1 MNPLPQVNTLVI
13 KVVICLFYTFA
24 IQHNAA
30 AQSLPDIIELE
41 YEVTLGAAELGGLS
55 SKLIKL
61 EDYYEATAETHTE
74 GMASILLGGT
84 VREYCR
90 FTVDNNV
97 VTPESY
103 RIVREGQ
110 DAFDRKV
117 GFNWDE
123 RAVEFSNGEKITIS
137 DGYIVDNCS
146 VPFALIAGG
155 ASAFENRVLHIV
167 GGTKVRKFDNL
178 GVSRERVKTA
188 LGEFDTVKIEQV
200 RFERPD
206 RKLTFWL
213 APDRHN
219 LPVKI
224 VEQRKSRLDTTMLL
238 KSVKGL

>member
-1 MNPLPQVNTLVI
+1 MNRLPQANTLVFQ
-13 KVVICLFYTFA
+13 VVICLFCTFSFP
-24 IQHNAA
+24 HNAV
-30 AQSLPDIIELE
+30 AQSLPDTIELE
-41 YEVTLGAAELGGLS
+41 YKVTLGAAELGGLS
-55 SKLIKL
+55 SKLTKK
-61 EDYYEATAETHTE
+61 DGYYEAIAETHAE
-74 GMASILLGGT
+74 GMASILIGGT

-90 FTVDNNV
+90 FTVDDNV

-110 DAFDRKV
+110 DAFDRQA

-123 RAVEFSNGEKITIS
+123 RAVEFSNGEKIIIS

-146 VPFALIAGG
+146 IPFALIAGG
-155 ASAFENRVLHIV
+155 ASTFENRLLYMV
-167 GGTKVRKFDNL
+167 GGSKVRKFYNL
-178 GVSRERVKTA
+178 GISRERVQTA
-188 LGEFDTVKIEQV
+188 QGEFDTVKIEQV

-206 RKLTFWL
+206 RKLTFWI

-224 VEQRKSRLDTTMLL
+224 VEQRKSRPDTTMLL

>member
-1 MNPLPQVNTLVI
+1 MNRLPQIITLVT
-13 KVVICLFYTFA
+13 KVVVYLFCTFP
-24 IQHNAA
+24 IQHYAA
-30 AQSLPDIIELE
+30 AQSLPDSIELE
-41 YEVTLGAAELGGLS
+41 YEVTLGAAELGDLS
-55 SKLIKL
+55 SKLTKL
-61 EDYYEATAETHTE
+61 DDYYEVTAETHAE

-84 VREYCR
+84 AREYCR

-97 VTPESY
+97 VRPESY

-110 DAFDRKV
+110 EAFDHKAE
-117 GFNWDE
+117 FNWDE
-123 RAVEFSNGEKITIS
+123 RAVHFSNGEKIVIS

-146 VPFALIAGG
+146 IPFALIAGG
-155 ASAFENRVLHIV
+155 ASTFENRVLHIV
-167 GGTKVRKFDNL
+167 GGTKVRKFENL
-178 GVSRERVKTA
+178 GISRERIKTA

-224 VEQRKSRLDTTMLL
+224 MEQRRSRPDTIMLL